1 MKNGGTIRILI
12 ALALIGAIF
21 SGGSDP
27 KPKPEPCVPCVV
39 VPEYDGPMMALSRAG
54 KDMEPEDRVWLSDA
68 FTATSKMVSNDSQ
81 NLIKSTSQQQDIVLA
96 TLTFDYG
103 GQYVPQKKY
112 PAVSA
117 EVEKEMLACIGD
129 EVKSVTS
136 ADNQKFAD
144 CVAEMGKALR

>member
-27 KPKPEPCVPCVV
+27 KPKPEPCVV

-54 KDMEPEDRVWLSDA
+54 KDMEPDDRVWLSDA
-68 FTATSKMVSNDSQ
+68 FTATAKMVANDSQ

-117 EVEKEMLACIGD
+117 EVEKEMINCIGD

-136 ADNQKFAD
+136 SDNQKFSN
-144 CVAEMGKALR
+144 CLAEMGRALR

>member
-27 KPKPEPCVPCVV
+27 KPKPEPCVV

-54 KDMEPEDRVWLSDA
+54 KDMEPDDRVWLSDA
-68 FTATSKMVSNDSQ
+68 FTATAKMVANDSQ

-117 EVEKEMLACIGD
+117 EVEREMINCIGD

-136 ADNQKFAD
+136 SDNQKFSN
-144 CVAEMGKALR
+144 CLAEMGRALR